1 MNGNLEIRGCKDER
15 AAVGDRRGLAGS
27 ESICSP
33 CSPCSP
39 FSREQAKRLWTEG
52 LGHGRY

>member
-1 MNGNLEIRGCKDER
+1 MNGNLEISGCKDER
-15 AAVGDRRGLAGS
+15 AAVGDHRGLAGRK
-27 ESICSP
+27 SI

-39 FSREQAKRLWTEG
+39 FSRELAKRFWAEG